1 MAKNQWVIERLSP
14 SENDDVEWDSFNL
27 GIVEE
32 GFFRTVGTFFSE
44 EDALKFKGSVEWL
57 ETLEEFTISAA
68 PVPAIKPRTKARSR
82 SKT

>member
-1 MAKNQWVIERLSP
+1 MQKNQWVIERLDPEDGASVDF
-14 SENDDVEWDSFNL
+14 EVFNL

-32 GFFRTVGTFFSE
+32 GFFRTVGTFFDE
-44 EDALKFKGSVEWL
+44 NDATKFRAAIEWL

-82 SKT
+82 SNR